1 MKKSKEELVANKM
14 IDLVKDVTLDLVE
27 VGANISYNS
36 SSLLYNRLEVVFDT
50 AKDTKENDYAI
61 RL

>member
-1 MKKSKEELVANKM
+1 MKKSKEEIVANKM

-27 VGANISYNS
+27 VGTNISYNS